1 MKPNRGQSSRP
12 FVFLPSV
19 GTQLVALIM
28 MVIGCEAFFLNPPL
42 PPPPY
47 YHHPLPPPV
56 EERPVTDY
64 DDYVILSDDELVHDA
79 AILQHLVLATKEE
92 IEELVEDNPQIQTA
106 LLDKIRKVLDEK
118 EALYHDSLD
127 TIHQANPLKSGVH
140 HHHHPKGE
148 AFLKNT
154 DDLVHH
160 TKETLIHH
168 PKKEKILNNYNNL
181 KHSLKD
187 QYHEELHH
195 LHEPSNYHEDDP
207 LQAGL
212 DAAKVEMLRA
222 KLKNKAAKLFK
233 IGGSLKNRVL
243 ALKRRKL
250 KDKKLRRH
258 EEELEHEEAEEA
270 AAEDEEA
277 AALEQ
282 PGPVRPNFHFSV
294 STGR

>member
-1 MKPNRGQSSRP
+1 M
-12 FVFLPSV
+12 FLPSV
-19 GTQLVALIM
+19 GTQLVAMMM
-28 MVIGCEAFFLNPPL
+28 MVIGSEAFFVAAPL
-42 PPPPY
+42 PPPPN
-47 YHHPLPPPV
+47 YHRHLPASIG
-56 EERPVTDY
+56 EKPVTDY

-79 AILQHLVLATKEE
+79 AILQHLMLASKEE
-92 IEELVEDNPQIQTA
+92 IEELVEDNPQVQTA
-106 LLDKIRKVLDEK
+106 LLEKIKKVLDEK
-118 EALYHDSLD
+118 EALYHDGMDS
-127 TIHQANPLKSGVH
+127 IYQANPLKSAGH

-148 AFLKNT
+148 TFLKNK

-160 TKETLIHH
+160 TKESLLHH

-181 KHSLKD
+181 KHSLRD

-195 LHEPSNYHEDDP
+195 IQESSSHHEDDP

-222 KLKNKAAKLFK
+222 KLQNKAAKLFK

-243 ALKRRKL
+243 ALKRKKL
-250 KDKKLRRH
+250 KDKKLRRY

-277 AALEQ
+277 AAAAAAAAAAVEQ